1 MWGSMGGNI
10 RGGKEEEGGDETGAK
25 VGGDT
30 ELERS
35 LSGVTLPDRWRKGS
49 GDTCRERKLSSSLKL
64 LASLMSGLVSGLLQ
78 EWDRMKSIPKLS
90 RLFVE
95 RSMVCI
101 TISVVDTSGG
111 IMMSSCTRSRSRC
124 PPGHDSAD
132 FDRPKGGSR

>member
-90 RLFVE
+90 RLFVD
-95 RSMVCI
+95 RSMVC
-101 TISVVDTSGG
+101 SWLL
-111 IMMSSCTRSRSRC
+111 
-124 PPGHDSAD
+124 
-132 FDRPKGGSR
+132 